1 MEHQMLLE
9 AYLKR
14 LKLPAML
21 THYQEMA
28 RQAEQG
34 NQTFEGY
41 LLALSELETQQ
52 RDENAFKRRVSHARF
67 PLAKTLDQ
75 FDFSAIP
82 SLSKAKVLNLA
93 QGEYIRKKENLLLMG
108 NSGTGKT
115 HLATALG
122 LTACQ
127 QGKNVRFLT
136 AAGLINQL
144 TEAQAGLRLSHIQR
158 VLAKLDLLIIDEIGY
173 VPFSERGAELFFQ
186 VVADSYVQATLG
198 ATDPP
203 HYKQYLRYDKDNRY
217 TGVLSARLGGRPL
230 TKDRPYGELGGS
242 LDLYDVGNIPIT
254 PPSYQLQI
262 DPLKR
267 FPEGVEVTPIEPP
280 YGR

>member
-52 RDENAFKRRVSHARF
+52 RDENAFKRRVSQARF
-67 PLAKTLDQ
+67 PLLKTLDQ

-82 SLSKAKVLNLA
+82 SLNKAKVLNLA

-127 QGKNVRFLT
+127 QGKKCTVLHRGGAHQST
-136 AAGLINQL
+136 DRSAGRAPTIPGPKGAGQARPVDHRRDRLCPLLGKRSRTLLPGGCRQL
-144 TEAQAGLRLSHIQR
+144 
-158 VLAKLDLLIIDEIGY
+158 
-173 VPFSERGAELFFQ
+173 
-186 VVADSYVQATLG
+186 
-198 ATDPP
+198 
-203 HYKQYLRYDKDNRY
+203 
-217 TGVLSARLGGRPL
+217 
-230 TKDRPYGELGGS
+230 
-242 LDLYDVGNIPIT
+242 
-254 PPSYQLQI
+254 
-262 DPLKR
+262 
-267 FPEGVEVTPIEPP
+267 
-280 YGR
+280 

>member
-1 MEHQMLLE
+1 MEHQILLE

-14 LKLPAML
+14 LKLPAMF

-34 NQTFEGY
+34 NQTYEGY
-41 LLALSELETQQ
+41 LLVLAELESQQ
-52 RDENAFKRRVSHARF
+52 RDENAFKRRVSQARF
-67 PLAKTLDQ
+67 PLSKTLDQ

-82 SLSKAKVLNLA
+82 DLNKAKALHLA
-93 QGEYIRKKENLLLMG
+93 QGDYIGKKENLILMG

-122 LTACQ
+122 FIACQ

-144 TEAQAGLRLSHIQR
+144 TEAQAGLRLSHVQK

-173 VPFSERGAELFFQ
+173 VPFSEKGAQLFFQ
-186 VVADSYVQATLG
+186 VVTDSYERQSIIMTTNLEFSKWPQVFHSEQLTG
-198 ATDPP
+198 ALLDRLT
-203 HYKQYLRYDKDNRY
+203 HHAHILTMNGESYRFKQSMSKKKK
-217 TGVLSARLGGRPL
+217 P
-230 TKDRPYGELGGS
+230 
-242 LDLYDVGNIPIT
+242 
-254 PPSYQLQI
+254 
-262 DPLKR
+262 
-267 FPEGVEVTPIEPP
+267 
-280 YGR
+280 

>member
-34 NQTFEGY
+34 SQTYEGY
-41 LLALSELETQQ
+41 LLALSELETHQ
-52 RDENAFKRRVSHARF
+52 REENAYKRRVSQARF
-67 PLAKTLDQ
+67 PLLKTLDR

-82 SLSKAKVLNLA
+82 SLNKAAVLHLA
-93 QGEYIRKKENLLLMG
+93 QGEYIGKKENLLLMG

-127 QGKNVRFLT
+127 QGKNVRFYT

-144 TEAQAGLRLSHIQR
+144 TEAQAVLRLSHVQR
-158 VLAKLDLLIIDEIGY
+158 MLAKLDLLIIDEIGY

-186 VVADSYVQATLG
+186 VVADSYERQSIIMTTNLDFSKWPQVFHSEQLTG
-198 ATDPP
+198 ALLDRLT
-203 HYKQYLRYDKDNRY
+203 HHAHILTMNGESYRFKQSMSRK
-217 TGVLSARLGGRPL
+217 
-230 TKDRPYGELGGS
+230 KK
-242 LDLYDVGNIPIT
+242 
-254 PPSYQLQI
+254 Q
-262 DPLKR
+262 
-267 FPEGVEVTPIEPP
+267 
-280 YGR
+280 